1 MRDTKKGDKMSVG
14 MIGQILEWGLL
25 AIILISALIGSNRGF
40 LLSVFAMVKNL
51 LTIIAAAA
59 SAPIVVSR
67 LSKSWP
73 VREAIGY
80 GIALVIWMLV
90 FGIIARLIR
99 IADDLPIVS
108 TVNRLLG
115 FVFGVVSGLL
125 VVWTILAILGGV
137 QEYSWAVQ
145 IVKAARANSVVM
157 WLQSYSPIMIIL
169 KMMDFPVI

>member
-1 MRDTKKGDKMSVG
+1 MDPTEVSCSAYLPWLK
-14 MIGQILEWGLL
+14 ICLPLL
-25 AIILISALIGSNRGF
+25 RQRQAHQRSCRGCQNRG
-40 LLSVFAMVKNL
+40 
-51 LTIIAAAA
+51 
-59 SAPIVVSR
+59 
-67 LSKSWP
+67 P

-80 GIALVIWMLV
+80 GIALVIWILV

-99 IADDLPIVS
+99 IADNLPIVS

-115 FVFGVVSGLL
+115 FVFGAVSGLL

-169 KMMDFPVI
+169 QMMDFPVI

>member
-1 MRDTKKGDKMSVG
+1 
-14 MIGQILEWGLL
+14 MIGQILEWVLL

-59 SAPIVVSR
+59 SAPTVVSR

-80 GIALVIWMLV
+80 GIALVVWMLV

-99 IADDLPIVS
+99 IAESSAWFCVWSSVRTLGRVDNSCYSRWRAGI
-108 TVNRLLG
+108 LLG
-115 FVFGVVSGLL
+115 SSDRKSSKSQFRRHVAAKLQPDHDHIEDDGFSGDIMRDYTFSLRRRL
-125 VVWTILAILGGV
+125 RLG
-137 QEYSWAVQ
+137 EHT
-145 IVKAARANSVVM
+145 
-157 WLQSYSPIMIIL
+157 
-169 KMMDFPVI
+169 

>member
-1 MRDTKKGDKMSVG
+1 MSVG
-14 MIGQILEWGLL
+14 MIGQILEWVLM
-25 AIILISALIGSNRGF
+25 AVILVSALIGSNRGF

-59 SAPIVVSR
+59 SAPTVVSR
-67 LSKSWP
+67 LPKSWP

-80 GIALVIWMLV
+80 GIALVIWILV

-108 TVNRLLG
+108 SLNRLLG
-115 FVFGVVSGLL
+115 LVFGAVSGLL
-125 VVWTILAILGGV
+125 IAWTILAILGGV
-137 QEYSWAVQ
+137 QEYSWAVP

-157 WLQSYSPIMIIL
+157 WLQGYSPIMML
-169 KMMDFPVI
+169 LQMMDFPVL

>member
-1 MRDTKKGDKMSVG
+1 MSVG
-14 MIGQILEWGLL
+14 MIGQILEWVLL
-25 AIILISALIGSNRGF
+25 AVILVSALIGSNRGF

-59 SAPIVVSR
+59 SAPTVVSR
-67 LSKSWP
+67 LPKSWP

-108 TVNRLLG
+108 SLNRLLG
-115 FVFGVVSGLL
+115 LVFGAVSGLL
-125 VVWTILAILGGV
+125 IAWTILAILGGV
-137 QEYSWAVQ
+137 QEYSWAVP

-157 WLQSYSPIMIIL
+157 WLQGYSPIMML
-169 KMMDFPVI
+169 LQMMDFPVL

>member
-1 MRDTKKGDKMSVG
+1 MSVE
-14 MIGQILEWGLL
+14 MIGQILEWVLL

-51 LTIIAAAA
+51 ITVIAAAA
-59 SAPIVVSR
+59 SAPTVVSR
-67 LSKSWP
+67 LPKSWP

-115 FVFGVVSGLL
+115 LIFGAVSGLFI
-125 VVWTILAILGGV
+125 VWTILAILGGV
-137 QEYSWAVQ
+137 QEYSLAAE
-145 IVKAARANSVVM
+145 IVEATRGNSVVM
-157 WLQSYSPIMIIL
+157 WLQSYSPIMMIL
-169 KMMDFPVI
+169 QMMDFPVI